1 MIGDAASLASHD
13 DVALNA
19 GERLTVIAIVRHLDR
34 VAFIPRDLV
43 LAAASRG
50 VAAAMLDQ
58 YRATGEDEVGA
69 VRDAVWRGVVE
80 MLCDR
85 ARR

>member
-1 MIGDAASLASHD
+1 MIGDATPLASHVD
-13 DVALNA
+13 DDLSV

-43 LAAASRG
+43 LAAASRS

-58 YRATGEDEVGA
+58 YRATGEDEIGI
-69 VRDAVWRGVVE
+69 VRDAVWQAVVE
-80 MLCDR
+80 LLCDR

>member
-1 MIGDAASLASHD
+1 MIADGSLVSHD
-13 DVALNA
+13 DGVLSAS
-19 GERLTVIAIVRHLDR
+19 ERLTVIAIVRHLDN

-58 YRATGEDEVGA
+58 YRTTGEDEAGPVN
-69 VRDAVWRGVVE
+69 DAVWQAVVA

-85 ARR
+85 ASR

>member
-1 MIGDAASLASHD
+1 MIGDATPLASHVESD
-13 DVALNA
+13 LSAS
-19 GERLTVIAIVRHLDR
+19 ERLTVIAIVRHLDR
-34 VAFIPRDLV
+34 VTFVPRDLV

-58 YRATGEDEVGA
+58 YRATGEDEVGP
-69 VRDAVWRGVVE
+69 VRDAVWRAVVE
-80 MLCDR
+80 LLCDR

>member
-1 MIGDAASLASHD
+1 MMTGDAPSLASHD
-13 DVALNA
+13 GVLTAA
-19 GERLTVIAIVRHLDR
+19 ERLSVIAIVRHLDR

-58 YRATGEDEVGA
+58 YRTTGEDEVGP
-69 VRDAVWRGVVE
+69 VRDAVWQAVVE

>member
-1 MIGDAASLASHD
+1 MIGDATPLASHV
-13 DVALNA
+13 DVDLSAE
-19 GERLTVIAIVRHLDR
+19 ERLTVIAIVRHLDR

-58 YRATGEDEVGA
+58 YRTTAEDEVGT
-69 VRDAVWRGVVE
+69 VRDPVWRAVVV
-80 MLCDR
+80 MLCDL

>member
-1 MIGDAASLASHD
+1 MIGDATPLASHVD
-13 DVALNA
+13 DDLSVA
-19 GERLTVIAIVRHLDR
+19 ERLTVIAIVRHLDR

-58 YRATGEDEVGA
+58 YRATGEDEVGT
-69 VRDAVWRGVVE
+69 VRDAVWRAAVA
-80 MLCDR
+80 MLCDL